1 MALWPRSDTCKK
13 TKFIKYKYLMY
24 RLGKKIHNF
33 HSQHI
38 HTIYLPKAFILYQN
52 KNTFLFLEFIF
63 FDIYYIFSL

>member
-1 MALWPRSDTCKK
+1 
-13 TKFIKYKYLMY
+13 MY